1 MTSFLAQESIL
12 PFWAQ
17 LGLAAIF
24 VIAFIT
30 GQVVP
35 GFLYKSA
42 KDERDE
48 ERKRVDELEE
58 SIRERVIPALILSTT
73 AIADATKLID
83 ELEVLVKDTRDGL
96 ERQKQQEQRTRR
108 KSS

>member
-1 MTSFLAQESIL
+1 MTSFLAQESVL

-42 KDERDE
+42 KEERDD

-58 SIRERVIPALILSTT
+58 SIRERVIPALISSTN
-73 AIADATKLID
+73 AIADTARLID

-96 ERQKQQEQRTRR
+96 ERQQQERPRR